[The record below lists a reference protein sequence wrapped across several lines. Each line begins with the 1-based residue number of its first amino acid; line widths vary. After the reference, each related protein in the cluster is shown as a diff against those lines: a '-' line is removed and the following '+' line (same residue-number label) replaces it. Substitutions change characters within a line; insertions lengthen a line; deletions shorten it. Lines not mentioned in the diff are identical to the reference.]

1 MVVVRGDHGSTPQLG
16 LRISGAL
23 LLAVSAG
30 IHLDLYLTGYRKI
43 PTIGWLFLLQV
54 IVGFMLTIAALVTR
68 SRLAAA
74 ASAALALSTLAAYLL
89 AVWIG
94 LFGFKE
100 IRTRAGLAAGL
111 IEVAAF
117 ATLALA
123 AVTASSGRH
132 VVGRAVA
139 PAVAPAASASVFAGT
154 GGGSSASLFG
164 GTAVGSPAGVFP
176 GTAGPDRR
184 GRARAQSAMSMV
196 VAAVSAVSVA
206 ALALL
211 GVAVVSA
218 GGSPVAAADVG
229 ATLKTVTI
237 GGVDVLANADGLTLY
252 WFAPDTA
259 TSSKCFGSCATY
271 WPPVS
276 GSPAAGPA
284 SPASS
289 ARSCAPAAACRP
301 PTTATPSIPT
311 SVTAAPA
318 RPTATTS
325 TSTAASGTTSAYPA
339 SFAPTPAPHPT
350 PRTGIAVRT
359 GTIDPARW
367 HVKNHGNATSSWF
380 AALTAGAVVTGVAP
394 GVAGSVSRRSRL
406 G

>member
-1 MVVVRGDHGSTPQLG
+1 V
-16 LRISGAL
+16 

-74 ASAALALSTLAAYLL
+74 ASAALALSTLGAYLL

-123 AVTASSGRH
+123 AVTADSAR
-132 VVGRAVA
+132 RAAVPA
-139 PAVAPAASASVFAGT
+139 TPAVPAASGGAFTSAFAGT
-154 GGGSSASLFG
+154 FA
-164 GTAVGSPAGVFP
+164 GTAVGASAGAPADTGAFA
-176 GTAGPDRR
+176 GAGPGRR
-184 GRARAQSAMSMV
+184 RARAQSAVSV
-196 VAAVSAVSVA
+196 VVGAVSAVSVA

-211 GVAVVSA
+211 GVAVVST
-218 GGSPVAAADVG
+218 GGSPVAAADAG
-229 ATLKTVTI
+229 ANLKTVKI

-252 WFAPDTA
+252 WFAPDTT
-259 TSSKCFGSCATY
+259 TSSKCFGSCAIY

-276 GSPAAGPA
+276 GSPAAGPG
-284 SPASS
+284 
-289 ARSCAPAAACRP
+289 
-301 PTTATPSIPT
+301 
-311 SVTAAPA
+311 VT
-318 RPTATTS
+318 
-325 TSTAASGTTSAYPA
+325 GKL
-339 SFAPTPAPHPT
+339 
-350 PRTGIAVRT
+350 
-359 GTIDPARW
+359 GTIKRPGGGLQATYNGHPLYTYIGDRGPGQA
-367 HVKNHGNATSSWF
+367 NGNDLDLNGGFWYDIR
-380 AALTAGAVVTGVAP
+380 
-394 GVAGSVSRRSRL
+394 VSR
-406 G
+406 

>member
-1 MVVVRGDHGSTPQLG
+1 V
-16 LRISGAL
+16 

-74 ASAALALSTLAAYLL
+74 ASAALALSTLGAYLL

-123 AVTASSGRH
+123 VVTANSGRH
-132 VVGRAVA
+132 AAA
-139 PAVAPAASASVFAGT
+139 PARAPAGSSASVF
-154 GGGSSASLFG
+154 G
-164 GTAVGSPAGVFP
+164 GTAAASSVSVFSGPAARP
-176 GTAGPDRR
+176 GRR
-184 GRARAQSAMSMV
+184 ARARAQRAMSML

-229 ATLKTVTI
+229 ATLKTVKI

-252 WFAPDTA
+252 WFAPDTT
-259 TSSKCFGSCATY
+259 TSSKCFGSCAIY

-276 GSPAAGPA
+276 GSPAAGPG
-284 SPASS
+284 
-289 ARSCAPAAACRP
+289 
-301 PTTATPSIPT
+301 
-311 SVTAAPA
+311 VT
-318 RPTATTS
+318 
-325 TSTAASGTTSAYPA
+325 GKL
-339 SFAPTPAPHPT
+339 
-350 PRTGIAVRT
+350 
-359 GTIDPARW
+359 GTIKRSGGGLQATYDGHPLYTYIGDRGPGQA
-367 HVKNHGNATSSWF
+367 NGNDLDLNGGFWYDIH
-380 AALTAGAVVTGVAP
+380 
-394 GVAGSVSRRSRL
+394 VSR
-406 G
+406 

>member
-1 MVVVRGDHGSTPQLG
+1 MVVVRGDHGSGLQLR

-123 AVTASSGRH
+123 AVIADSGRH
-132 VVGRAVA
+132 AVPGDSARHAAA
-139 PAVAPAASASVFAGT
+139 PAVAPGGAFAGT
-154 GGGSSASLFG
+154 LAGAAADAPASAFTRASADAFTRAPGAALA
-164 GTAVGSPAGVFP
+164 GTGAFAGADP
-176 GTAGPDRR
+176 GRR
-184 GRARAQSAMSMV
+184 TRARAQSAMSV
-196 VAAVSAVSVA
+196 VVGAVSAVSVA

-211 GVAVVSA
+211 GVAVVST

-229 ATLKTVTI
+229 ATLKTVKI

-252 WFAPDTA
+252 WFAPDTS
-259 TSSKCFGSCATY
+259 TSSRCFGSCAIY

-276 GSPAAGPA
+276 GSPAAGPG
-284 SPASS
+284 
-289 ARSCAPAAACRP
+289 
-301 PTTATPSIPT
+301 
-311 SVTAAPA
+311 VT
-318 RPTATTS
+318 
-325 TSTAASGTTSAYPA
+325 GKL
-339 SFAPTPAPHPT
+339 
-350 PRTGIAVRT
+350 
-359 GTIDPARW
+359 GTIKRSGGGLQATYDGHPLYTYIGDRGPGQA
-367 HVKNHGNATSSWF
+367 NGNDLDLNGGFWYDIRISH
-380 AALTAGAVVTGVAP
+380 
-394 GVAGSVSRRSRL
+394 
-406 G
+406 

>member
-1 MVVVRGDHGSTPQLG
+1 MVVRGDHGRTLQLR

-54 IVGFMLTIAALVTR
+54 IVGFVLTIAALVTR

-74 ASAALALSTLAAYLL
+74 ASAALALSTLGAYLL

-100 IRTRAGLAAGL
+100 IRTRAGIAAGL

-123 AVTASSGRH
+123 AVTAGPARHGSAPSGSVSAWSVSAWSVSAGSGR
-132 VVGRAVA
+132 RA
-139 PAVAPAASASVFAGT
+139 
-154 GGGSSASLFG
+154 
-164 GTAVGSPAGVFP
+164 
-176 GTAGPDRR
+176 
-184 GRARAQSAMSMV
+184 RARTRAQSAVSLV

-229 ATLKTVTI
+229 ATLKTARI
-237 GGVDVLANADGLTLY
+237 GGVDVLTNADGLTLY
-252 WFAPDTA
+252 WFAPDTR
-259 TSSKCFGSCATY
+259 TRSKCTGSCAAY

-276 GSPAAGPA
+276 GSPAAGPG
-284 SPASS
+284 
-289 ARSCAPAAACRP
+289 
-301 PTTATPSIPT
+301 
-311 SVTAAPA
+311 VT
-318 RPTATTS
+318 
-325 TSTAASGTTSAYPA
+325 GKL
-339 SFAPTPAPHPT
+339 
-350 PRTGIAVRT
+350 
-359 GTIDPARW
+359 GTIKRP
-367 HVKNHGNATSSWF
+367 GGGLQATYDGHPLYTYIGDS
-380 AALTAGAVVTGVAP
+380 AP
-394 GVAGSVSRRSRL
+394 GQANGNDLDLNGGFWYDIRVPR
-406 G
+406 

>member
-1 MVVVRGDHGSTPQLG
+1 VVVVRGEHGSTPQLG
-16 LRISGAL
+16 LRISGAV

-43 PTIGWLFLLQV
+43 PTIGWLFLL
-54 IVGFMLTIAALVTR
+54 VTR

-74 ASAALALSTLAAYLL
+74 ASAALALSTLGAYLL

-123 AVTASSGRH
+123 AVTANSGRH
-132 VVGRAVA
+132 ADA
-139 PAVAPAASASVFAGT
+139 PARAPAGSSASVFAGT
-154 GGGSSASLFG
+154 AAGSSASAF
-164 GTAVGSPAGVFP
+164 A
-176 GTAGPDRR
+176 GTAGRSGHR
-184 GRARAQSAMSMV
+184 ARARAQRAMSML

-229 ATLKTVTI
+229 ATLKTVKI

-252 WFAPDTA
+252 WFAPDTT
-259 TSSKCFGSCATY
+259 TSSKCFGPCAIY

-276 GSPAAGPA
+276 GSPAAGPG
-284 SPASS
+284 
-289 ARSCAPAAACRP
+289 
-301 PTTATPSIPT
+301 
-311 SVTAAPA
+311 VT
-318 RPTATTS
+318 
-325 TSTAASGTTSAYPA
+325 GKL
-339 SFAPTPAPHPT
+339 
-350 PRTGIAVRT
+350 
-359 GTIDPARW
+359 GTIKRPGGGLQATYNGHPLYTYIGDRGPGQA
-367 HVKNHGNATSSWF
+367 NGNDLDLNGGFWYDIR
-380 AALTAGAVVTGVAP
+380 
-394 GVAGSVSRRSRL
+394 VSR
-406 G
+406 

>member
-1 MVVVRGDHGSTPQLG
+1 MVVVRGDHASKLQLR

-74 ASAALALSTLAAYLL
+74 ASAALALSTLGAYLL

-94 LFGFKE
+94 LFGFRE

-123 AVTASSGRH
+123 AVTADPPRHAVRSAGSGP
-132 VVGRAVA
+132 RAR
-139 PAVAPAASASVFAGT
+139 
-154 GGGSSASLFG
+154 
-164 GTAVGSPAGVFP
+164 
-176 GTAGPDRR
+176 D
-184 GRARAQSAMSMV
+184 RAQSAVSLV
-196 VAAVSAVSVA
+196 VGAVSAVSVA

-218 GGSPVAAADVG
+218 GGSPVAAADIG
-229 ATLKTVTI
+229 ATLKTAKI
-237 GGVDVLANADGLTLY
+237 GGVNVLTNADGLTLY
-252 WFAPDTA
+252 WFAPDTS
-259 TSSKCFGSCATY
+259 TSSTCFGSCAVY

-276 GSPAAGPA
+276 GSPTAGPG
-284 SPASS
+284 
-289 ARSCAPAAACRP
+289 
-301 PTTATPSIPT
+301 
-311 SVTAAPA
+311 VT
-318 RPTATTS
+318 
-325 TSTAASGTTSAYPA
+325 GKL
-339 SFAPTPAPHPT
+339 
-350 PRTGIAVRT
+350 
-359 GTIDPARW
+359 GTIKRP
-367 HVKNHGNATSSWF
+367 GGGLQATYDGHPLYTYIGDS
-380 AALTAGAVVTGVAP
+380 GP
-394 GVAGSVSRRSRL
+394 GQANGDKLDLNGGFWYDIRVPR
-406 G
+406 

>member
-1 MVVVRGDHGSTPQLG
+1 MVVVRGEHGSNLQLR

-54 IVGFMLTIAALVTR
+54 IVGFVLTIAALVTR

-74 ASAALALSTLAAYLL
+74 ASAALALSTLGAYLL

-123 AVTASSGRH
+123 AVTADPARH
-132 VVGRAVA
+132 SAATRRA
-139 PAVAPAASASVFAGT
+139 
-154 GGGSSASLFG
+154 
-164 GTAVGSPAGVFP
+164 
-176 GTAGPDRR
+176 
-184 GRARAQSAMSMV
+184 RARAQSAMSMV
-196 VAAVSAVSVA
+196 VGGVSAVSVA

-229 ATLKTVTI
+229 ATLKTARI
-237 GGVDVLANADGLTLY
+237 GSVDVLTNADGLTLY
-252 WFAPDTA
+252 WFAPDTS

-276 GSPAAGPA
+276 GSPTAGPG
-284 SPASS
+284 
-289 ARSCAPAAACRP
+289 
-301 PTTATPSIPT
+301 
-311 SVTAAPA
+311 VT
-318 RPTATTS
+318 
-325 TSTAASGTTSAYPA
+325 GKL
-339 SFAPTPAPHPT
+339 
-350 PRTGIAVRT
+350 
-359 GTIDPARW
+359 GTIKRPGGGLQATYNGHPLYTYIGDSGPGQA
-367 HVKNHGNATSSWF
+367 NGNDLDLNGGFWYDIR
-380 AALTAGAVVTGVAP
+380 VP
-394 GVAGSVSRRSRL
+394 R
-406 G
+406 

>member
-1 MVVVRGDHGSTPQLG
+1 VVVVRGNHGSTLQLG
-16 LRISGAL
+16 LRISGAV

-74 ASAALALSTLAAYLL
+74 ASAALALSTLGAYLL

-123 AVTASSGRH
+123 AVTADSAR
-132 VVGRAVA
+132 RAAVPA
-139 PAVAPAASASVFAGT
+139 TPAVPAASGGAFVSAFTGTFA
-154 GGGSSASLFG
+154 
-164 GTAVGSPAGVFP
+164 GTAVGASAGAPAGAPADTGAFA
-176 GTAGPDRR
+176 GAGPGRR
-184 GRARAQSAMSMV
+184 RARAQSAVSMV

-211 GVAVVSA
+211 GVAVVST

-229 ATLKTVTI
+229 ANLKTVKI

-252 WFAPDTA
+252 WFAPDTT
-259 TSSKCFGSCATY
+259 TSSKCFGSCAIY

-276 GSPAAGPA
+276 GSPAAGPG
-284 SPASS
+284 
-289 ARSCAPAAACRP
+289 
-301 PTTATPSIPT
+301 
-311 SVTAAPA
+311 VT
-318 RPTATTS
+318 
-325 TSTAASGTTSAYPA
+325 GKL
-339 SFAPTPAPHPT
+339 
-350 PRTGIAVRT
+350 
-359 GTIDPARW
+359 GTIKRPGGGLQATYNGHPLYTYIGDRGPGQA
-367 HVKNHGNATSSWF
+367 NGNDLDLNGGFWYDIR
-380 AALTAGAVVTGVAP
+380 
-394 GVAGSVSRRSRL
+394 VSR
-406 G
+406 